1 MSSTAKVA
9 HLVEQRIQDDVPS
22 EFWSLCALQRCAI
35 RAAAVLNSASGD
47 QPQSSLLNVLEN
59 DLEDAVLS
67 LPQPLSL
74 PVHIDF
80 LASKLRLHTIPL
92 LSRTALCSDDDARVM
107 ARATWY
113 KGFQAAVQLI
123 SLFMGSQGSAASH
136 AGASEP
142 QIQCSEDPE
151 TVNNTYPKHYFRIL
165 VVTGM
170 FLTKLLAVDHNISAQ
185 DRILARNH
193 IKSVYEVLRAIS
205 TEEMDEFDRAAHF
218 IGLLSQHAEDSA
230 SSAFFQ
236 EPASGPSPTI
246 VDDSVRIAQKIRRK
260 EPGEAPSEPSYVPQ
274 GSLPEAGPAPATV
287 SSFDPQDLVMGWD
300 NWFFSAEA
308 DYLDF
313 WGSQTGS
320 FATNEPW
327 TSGG

>member
-1 MSSTAKVA
+1 MAKVA
-9 HLVEQRIQDDVPS
+9 HLVQQRIQDNVPS
-22 EFWSLCALQRCAI
+22 EFWSICALQRCAI
-35 RAAAVLNSASGD
+35 RAAAVLNNAPGD
-47 QPQSSLLNVLEN
+47 QLQSSLLDVLEN
-59 DLEDAVLS
+59 DLEDAALT
-67 LPQPLSL
+67 LLHPLSL

-80 LASKLRLHTIPL
+80 LASKLRLHAIPL
-92 LSRTALCSDDDARVM
+92 LSRTARCSDEDAKVI

-113 KGFQAAVQLI
+113 KGFQVAVQLI
-123 SLFMGSQGSAASH
+123 SLFMSSQGLPASH
-136 AGASEP
+136 AEASEP
-142 QIQCSEDPE
+142 QIQRDQEPE
-151 TVNNTYPKHYFRIL
+151 TVTNTYPKHYFRVL

-170 FLTKLLAVDHNISAQ
+170 FLAKLLAVDHSISAQ

-205 TEEMDEFDRAAHF
+205 TEEMDEFYRAAHF

-246 VDDSVRIAQKIRRK
+246 IDDSVRIAQKIRRK
-260 EPGEAPSEPSYVPQ
+260 NPDEAPSEPSYVPQ
-274 GSLPEAGPAPATV
+274 GSLSEVGPAPAAV
-287 SSFDPQDLVMGWD
+287 SSSFETQDLVLGWD
-300 NWFFSAEA
+300 NWFFGAQA

-327 TSGG
+327 TSDG